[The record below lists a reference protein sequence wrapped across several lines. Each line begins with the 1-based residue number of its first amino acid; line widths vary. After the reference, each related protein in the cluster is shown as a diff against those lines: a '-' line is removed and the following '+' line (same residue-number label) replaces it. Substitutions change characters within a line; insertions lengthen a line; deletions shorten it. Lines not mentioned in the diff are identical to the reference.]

1 MVSLNI
7 VEKVE
12 SMILGY
18 IYIYI
23 GGERPIT
30 YGLVGAAVVVVA
42 VVVVVVSVN
51 GVVIVMRSVVVS
63 MEVVVVNSVKVW
75 VAIW

>member
-1 MVSLNI
+1 MVSPNI
-7 VEKVE
+7 VQKVE

-23 GGERPIT
+23 YCERPIT

-63 MEVVVVNSVKVW
+63 IEVVVVNSVKVS

>member
-12 SMILGY
+12 SMILG
-18 IYIYI
+18 YIYI

-42 VVVVVVSVN
+42 VVVLVVSVN

>member
-12 SMILGY
+12 SIMLGY
-18 IYIYI
+18 IYC
-23 GGERPIT
+23 ERPIT

-51 GVVIVMRSVVVS
+51 GVVIVTRSVVVS

-75 VAIW
+75 VAI